1 MKQVVYLI
9 VTPNGVDRMTKRMP
23 DQQRGELPIK
33 LTVNLPHGLFS
44 PPVISQ
50 EITVADPRDGLDI
63 ERDVELRQLFIT
75 PDEAD
80 MLRRRRMSR
89 MREILEAAGYEI
101 KGPEDEGDGEV
112 PNA

>member
-1 MKQVVYLI
+1 MRQIIYLI
-9 VTPNGVDRMTKRMP
+9 VTPGGIDRMTKRQP
-23 DQQRGELPIK
+23 DHNRGELPIK
-33 LTVNLPHGLFS
+33 LTVNLPNGLFN

-75 PDEAD
+75 PEEAD
-80 MLRRRRMSR
+80 VLRRRRLAK

-101 KGPEDEGDGEV
+101 KGPEDEEQQ
-112 PNA
+112 P